1 MVWYGFLFTIFEII
15 SWRFYLLN
23 IDSWIVLQFRLSQGQ
38 NHLLSFGEVLFPPS
52 SPKFAPAKLRSVS
65 SLNRASPLLG
75 GCPST
80 SQRTTPLRTVVGWGS
95 SDGTERD
102 ERPDCPR
109 DEWDTGKIQESQQS
123 IKKFSVWEGLRVY
136 LSTQTTAFQ
145 DLKVDTENYINQ
157 SLDLGNFHNF
167 KTVNLFQTSIGI

>member
-1 MVWYGFLFTIFEII
+1 MVFFFTIFEII

-23 IDSWIVLQFRLSQGQ
+23 IDSRILYQFRLSQGQ

-80 SQRTTPLRTVVGWGS
+80 SRRTTPLRTVVGWGS

-102 ERPDCPR
+102 ETPDCPR
-109 DEWDTGKIQESQQS
+109 DERDSGKIQESEQS
-123 IKKFSVWEGLRVY
+123 IKNSPFGTLCLY
-136 LSTQTTAFQ
+136 LSIQTTSLLPAFQ
-145 DLKVDTENYINQ
+145 NLKGGRENYINQ
-157 SLDLGNFHNF
+157 SLDVGNFHNL
-167 KTVNLFQTSIGI
+167 KTGNLFQTSIGI